1 MTLELVETARF
12 CVYARR
18 DARERWFGRSVARF
32 TEMRSPVTS
41 RSTTSLVSPMKKE
54 MKLRPSNHTQPQ
66 TVTHKRT
73 ESVKHPLGTR

>member
-32 TEMRSPVTS
+32 TERAENPDWSD
-41 RSTTSLVSPMKKE
+41 RALVALIDALAASA
-54 MKLRPSNHTQPQ
+54 L
-66 TVTHKRT
+66 
-73 ESVKHPLGTR
+73 